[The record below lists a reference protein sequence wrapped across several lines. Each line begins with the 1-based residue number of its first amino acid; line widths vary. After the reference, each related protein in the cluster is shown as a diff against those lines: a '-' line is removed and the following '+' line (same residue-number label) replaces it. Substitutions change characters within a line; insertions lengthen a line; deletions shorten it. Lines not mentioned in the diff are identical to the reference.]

1 MTMKLASWNINS
13 IRQRAGH
20 VGTWLDKHS
29 FDVLMLQELKAES
42 LPGNVPSHH
51 SGYCAQLNAQKT
63 YNGVAT
69 LTYGESTLIADTL
82 PGMENDNQARYLEVD
97 YQGWRLINI
106 YAPNGNPLDSEKFDY
121 KLDWLHALYQH
132 LGNLRACD
140 IPFIIGGDFNVI
152 PEQKDC
158 YDPQAWT
165 GDALF
170 DSRARRI
177 WRMMVNLGLYDAFR
191 VHNTSNGEYSF
202 WDYQGGAFQA
212 DKGIRI
218 DHFLLSP
225 PACDKMRSCS
235 IDRGPRTWHKPSD
248 HTPIT
253 LELAA

>member
-1 MTMKLASWNINS
+1 MKLASWNINS
-13 IRQRAGH
+13 LRQRAGH
-20 VGTWLDKHS
+20 VIKWLNDS
-29 FDVLMLQELKAES
+29 NPDVLMLQELKAAS
-42 LPGNVPSHH
+42 LPDDFSPEEHGYSVQVNV
-51 SGYCAQLNAQKT
+51 QKT

-69 LTYGESTLIADTL
+69 LTRGESELVSKTL
-82 PGMENDNQARYLEVD
+82 PEFENDNQARYLEVD

-106 YAPNGNPLDSEKFDY
+106 YAPNGNPVDSDKFTY
-121 KLDWLHALYQH
+121 KLNWLNAMYHH
-132 LGNLRACD
+132 LHSLRQCG
-140 IPFIIGGDFNVI
+140 IPFVIGGDFNII
-152 PEQKDC
+152 PEEQDC
-158 YDPQAWT
+158 YDPQAWA

-170 DSRARRI
+170 DNRARRL

-191 VHNTSNGEYSF
+191 IYNKSGGHYSF

-225 PACDKMRSCS
+225 PACDTMRGCS
-235 IDRGPRTWHKPSD
+235 IDRAPRSWDKPSD